1 MNSWEVVSYRNLYG
15 SPALYSPANREIH
28 LLGHQHPTVVPE
40 TSLVENGALF
50 LLEDKQGLT
59 QMVVHNDHNLLDP
72 DEI

>member
-1 MNSWEVVSYRNLYG
+1 MNSWGVVSYHNLYD
-15 SPALYSPANREIH
+15 SLSLYSLANREIH

-40 TSLVENGALF
+40 TSLVENGVLF
-50 LLEDKQGLT
+50 LLEDTRGLP